1 MEKSLLLKWTSALQA
16 TGQSLSFQLQKSFI
30 SSGSELRQH
39 NRSVKGSGYTP
50 NGVPWCEWNSQEQ
63 GQRGPGPPHCVL
75 QRDVL
80 EPSERHVLRRAP
92 EGLTHPSSPLFYE
105 MCIKASSHE
114 GLNILFMHTK
124 HFLYAH
130 QGLPS
135 LVAQM
140 IKNLPI
146 MQETRGFIPGWGRS
160 PGEGNG
166 YPLQYSCLGNSMDR
180 GAWRA
185 TVHGVGKSRT

>member
-1 MEKSLLLKWTSALQA
+1 MDFLSSSHRTGFVLLATEIVYFFRIWTKTA
-16 TGQSLSFQLQKSFI
+16 QL
-30 SSGSELRQH
+30 L
-39 NRSVKGSGYTP
+39 
-50 NGVPWCEWNSQEQ
+50 C
-63 GQRGPGPPHCVL
+63 
-75 QRDVL
+75 
-80 EPSERHVLRRAP
+80 
-92 EGLTHPSSPLFYE
+92 EGLRIHTSWCPLVWVGLTGAGSAGPRVPPMSCREMCWGPVKDMCWEDPQRAWPTPGIPLFYE

-135 LVAQM
+135 LVAQ

-146 MQETRGFIPGWGRS
+146 MQEIRGLITGLGRS

-180 GAWRA
+180 RAWWA
-185 TVHGVGKSRT
+185 TVHGVEKSWT